1 MVDNRDA
8 AWLARWLKEPDAMLN
23 EKDPLATALFERY
36 GRVPMPNLRLSDK
49 KSAGSDDVHGYL
61 VQARGGFPPG

>member
-1 MVDNRDA
+1 
-8 AWLARWLKEPDAMLN
+8 MLN

-49 KSAGSDDVHGYL
+49 NVQDLMTFMDTLSKRVAVSRPDDKVSGLEEIVDHS
-61 VQARGGFPPG
+61 QHMQ